1 MIEDDPVLGT
11 FIDNYPSDRT
21 RLLMMA
27 GAMLAV
33 VWFVITVAL
42 WQVED
47 GLASA
52 ITVVAIGLATLI
64 IGWFLAH
71 YWNREVILYK
81 RGFSYREGSYL
92 AFIRFENVTQIHQK
106 AERLSYFGGVIRR
119 TIYRMTITTDQ
130 DEKIVLHNNFYRK
143 MSDLS
148 LRMEIAVTEALRYR
162 TRQILDDSKKVA
174 FTDVLMVGNLG
185 LYAEDRQ
192 LIWEDLK
199 AVSVKGGQLRI
210 ASHDDDSWYSAPI
223 EAVANIRLLLELL
236 RERLPEEVTA

>member
-1 MIEDDPVLGT
+1 MIEDDPVLGA

-21 RLLMMA
+21 RLLLVA
-27 GAMLAV
+27 GVALGI
-33 VWFVITVAL
+33 VWFIITVML

-52 ITVVAIGLATLI
+52 VTVIVIGIATLF

-71 YWNREVILYK
+71 YWNREVVLYK
-81 RGFSYREGSYL
+81 RGFSYREGSFL
-92 AFIRFENVTQIHQK
+92 AFIRFHDVIKIHQK
-106 AERLSYFGGVIRR
+106 AERLSYFGGLVRR

-130 DEKIVLHNNFYRK
+130 EETITLHNNFYRK

-148 LRMEIAVTEALRYR
+148 LRMELGVTESLRPKAKQ
-162 TRQILDDSKKVA
+162 TLNDSKKVA

-185 LYAEDRQ
+185 LHVDDQQ
-192 LIWEDLK
+192 LTWD
-199 AVSVKGGQLRI
+199 AVKTIMVKGGHLRI
-210 ASHDDDSWYSAPI
+210 ISQDDELWYSAPI
-223 EAVANIRLLLELL
+223 EAVANIRLLLELV